1 MVACISLKNNS
12 QLNDIQLYKYL
23 RENLEQEKYL
33 TKFTFLKE
41 LPKGISGK
49 IQVEQLK
56 KIILEN
62 RKKPSESGEATLEII
77 IQTAALTFKID
88 SNDITD

>member
-23 RENLEQEKYL
+23 RENLEQEKVPP
-33 TKFTFLKE
+33 KFTFLK

-62 RKKPSESGEATLEII
+62 RKTI
-77 IQTAALTFKID
+77 
-88 SNDITD
+88 

>member
-1 MVACISLKNNS
+1 
-12 QLNDIQLYKYL
+12 
-23 RENLEQEKYL
+23 
-33 TKFTFLKE
+33 

-88 SNDITD
+88 SNDITELSSSSTLSGWDSLNNLHY